1 MGSNSDAP
9 CKVLHV
15 SNICPTVT
23 RDQLYQ
29 LFAII
34 GRIDEVRVYPTDT
47 TNVSQKFAFVKFED
61 RDSVSVGQHLT
72 NTVFIDRAV
81 VCVPAGTDEIPDE
94 HSPLATGTLPGSGP
108 RQLPPNLT
116 NEVVEEEGRQ
126 LMYTHDPTLTNLA
139 LPPYPPLPGDTEMS
153 KVEEIRRTIY
163 VGNLPKNVSGD
174 DVVDFFNSYVGEVM
188 YVRLTSGNDNL
199 PCAYAY
205 VEFSSQASVPTAL
218 QNDGIDYEG
227 NSLRI
232 THSRV
237 AIIKPQ
243 RKTDDQALAEVN
255 EAIRNQKEEKNAPL
269 ASTLSGRGM
278 SPRRRSRTRSPP
290 RRRRSR
296 SPYDRDRRERDRER
310 DREVRIR
317 DYCDR
322 DRDRRDRDRSKDRR
336 RDRSRERIRDSS
348 QDRERDRDRR
358 DRDRDRKKEKE
369 RRDRRRSRSPR
380 KDRKDSKERDRDRER
395 ERRDRERR
403 EDKDKD
409 RRKKRREEDSDDEEV
424 LRERLLANKR
434 EREEAQHGA
443 E

>member
-269 ASTLSGRGM
+269 ASTRRGM